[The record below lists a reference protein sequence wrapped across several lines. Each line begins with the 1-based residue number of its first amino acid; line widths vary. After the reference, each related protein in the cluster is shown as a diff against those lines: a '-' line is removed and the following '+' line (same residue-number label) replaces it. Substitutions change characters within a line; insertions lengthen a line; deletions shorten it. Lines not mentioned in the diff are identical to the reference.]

1 MSDNPGGQTSLKG
14 LFQGLVPDPCGIL
27 QGKVISASPLRIQA
41 VNDEKLIINALLLI
55 VPKHLTDY
63 TATVDI
69 SVGKGTL
76 TSVTKTDGAHEHS
89 GGTHGGHDSGNG
101 SHTHDGGAHSHT
113 LKTFAISGG
122 TMKVYN
128 ALKVGEQVHLLSL
141 NNGKKYYVL
150 DRVV

>member
-1 MSDNPGGQTSLKG
+1 MGSSDPTSLKG
-14 LFQGLVPDPCGIL
+14 LFQGLVPDPCGAL
-27 QGKVISASPLRIQA
+27 QGKVISASPLKIQA
-41 VNDEKLIINALLLI
+41 TNDDKLIIPASLLI

-63 TATVDI
+63 NAVVDI

-76 TSVTKTDGAHEHS
+76 TSNTTESGGHDHS

-101 SHTHDGGAHSHT
+101 SHSHSGGAHVHPLASFVI
-113 LKTFAISGG
+113 KGG
-122 TMKVYN
+122 SMTVYN
-128 ALKVGEQVHLLSL
+128 GLKVGETVHLLSL